1 MHIKL
6 TKDYMKS
13 MLKNMS
19 FQWRVF
25 LLLLVVFTL
34 LLGALNK
41 FVEYQLDIYL
51 TDKVSEIAM
60 NQAKI
65 IASMDDII
73 EGVEHRDTTKLKK
86 IADRLSMES
95 NFSYLVIGDENSV
108 RLYHPNPEK
117 IGYTMQWN
125 KPGALERGE
134 SYIISSE
141 GSMGLALR
149 AKTPIWDKNNRV
161 IGVIS
166 LGYLNSKIDI
176 WRSNQILPLTS
187 ALLLI
192 LFVLIFLSWQFSTHI
207 KKQMMG
213 MEPAEIARVQRLQD
227 ALFDAVFEGLIA
239 VDTEGKITA
248 INQNAQKMLKL
259 TGAPKHLIG
268 LGIKTLVT
276 PSDYFTENQGN
287 NRIDDLLVLNGVKI
301 IANRVGIWIDNEFQG
316 WVISFRRQ
324 DELNMLSAQ
333 LSQIQ
338 QYVENLRT
346 LRHEHLNWMS
356 TIGGLLQLKEYDRA
370 LEMVKFESSNQQS
383 IIDNISSMF
392 KNRLIAGL
400 LFGKYHR
407 AKELELEID
416 FISGSSLSATPGP
429 LTENELASILGN
441 LLNNAFE
448 ATLKNPD
455 GSKIVE
461 CYISDEGEELVIEV
475 SDQGS
480 GIAPD
485 IRDKI
490 FTRGVSSKRSGDHG
504 IGLYLVK
511 TYIDQ
516 YNGTIT
522 IEDNEPY
529 GTVFSIFIP
538 KGTAKGN

>member
-1 MHIKL
+1 MRIK
-6 TKDYMKS
+6 TKKEYIKN

-41 FVEYQLDIYL
+41 FMEYQLDNYL

-65 IASMDDII
+65 IASMDDVI
-73 EGVEHRDTTKLKK
+73 EGVEQRDTKKLKK

-95 NFSYLVIGDENSV
+95 NFSYLVIGDENST

-117 IGYTMQWN
+117 IGFTMQWN

-149 AKTPIWDKNNRV
+149 AKTPIWDKNNHV

-166 LGYLNSKIDI
+166 LGYLNSKIDM

-192 LFVLIFLSWQFSTHI
+192 LFILILLSWQFSTHI

-213 MEPAEIARVQRLQD
+213 MEPMEIARVQRQQD
-227 ALFDAVFEGLIA
+227 ALFGAVFEGLIA

-248 INQNAQKMLKL
+248 INQNAQKMFKL
-259 TGAPKHLIG
+259 AGAAKYLVGRQVQNLI
-268 LGIKTLVT
+268 T
-276 PSDYFTENQGN
+276 PPDYFLETSGT
-287 NRIDDLLVLNGVKI
+287 NRIDDLLIINGLKI
-301 IANRVGIWIDNEFQG
+301 IANRVGIWIDGEFQG
-316 WVISFRRQ
+316 WVVSFRRH
-324 DELNMLSAQ
+324 DEINTLSAQ

-346 LRHEHLNWMS
+346 LRHEHLNWIS

-383 IIDNISSMF
+383 LIDSISQMF

-407 AKELELEID
+407 AKELGLEIQ
-416 FISGSSLSATPGP
+416 FTPGSTLSANINP

-455 GSKIVE
+455 SNKLIE
-461 CYISDEGEELVIEV
+461 FFISDEGSELIIEV
-475 SDQGS
+475 SDNGC
-480 GIAPD
+480 GIEPD
-485 IRDKI
+485 IRDTI
-490 FTRGVSSKRSGDHG
+490 FTRGVTSKNSGDHG

-516 YNGTIT
+516 YSGTIT
-522 IEDNEPY
+522 LDDNEPC

-538 KGTAKGN
+538 KGKGN

>member
-1 MHIKL
+1 MRIK
-6 TKDYMKS
+6 TKKEYIKN

-41 FVEYQLDIYL
+41 FMEYQLDNYL

-65 IASMDDII
+65 IASMDDVI
-73 EGVEHRDTTKLKK
+73 EGVEQRDTKKLKK

-95 NFSYLVIGDENSV
+95 NFSYLVIGDENST

-149 AKTPIWDKNNRV
+149 AKTPIWDKNNQV

-166 LGYLNSKIDI
+166 LGYLNSKIDM

-192 LFVLIFLSWQFSTHI
+192 LFILILLSWQFSTHI

-213 MEPAEIARVQRLQD
+213 MEPMEIARVQRQQD
-227 ALFDAVFEGLIA
+227 ALFGAVFEGLIA

-248 INQNAQKMLKL
+248 INQNAQKMFKL
-259 TGAPKHLIG
+259 AGAAKYLVGQKVQNLI
-268 LGIKTLVT
+268 T
-276 PSDYFTENQGN
+276 PSDYFLETSGT
-287 NRIDDLLVLNGVKI
+287 NRIDDLLIINGLKI
-301 IANRVGIWIDNEFQG
+301 IANRVGIWIDGEFQG
-316 WVISFRRQ
+316 WVVSFRRH
-324 DELNMLSAQ
+324 DEINTLSAQ

-346 LRHEHLNWMS
+346 LRHEHLNWIS

-383 IIDNISSMF
+383 LIDSISQMF

-407 AKELELEID
+407 AKELGLEMQ
-416 FISGSSLSATPGP
+416 FIPGSTLSANVNP

-455 GSKIVE
+455 SNKLIE
-461 CYISDEGEELVIEV
+461 FFISDEGSELIIEV
-475 SDQGS
+475 SDNGC

-485 IRDKI
+485 IHDTI
-490 FTRGVSSKRSGDHG
+490 FTRGVTSKNSGDHG

-522 IEDNEPY
+522 IDDNEPC

-538 KGTAKGN
+538 KGKGN

>member
-1 MHIKL
+1 
-6 TKDYMKS
+6 
-13 MLKNMS
+13 MS

-41 FVEYQLDIYL
+41 FMEYQLDNYL
-51 TDKVSEIAM
+51 TEKVSEIAM

-65 IASMDDII
+65 IASMDDVI
-73 EGVEHRDTTKLKK
+73 EGVEKRDTQKLKK

-95 NFSYLVIGDENSV
+95 NFSYLVIGDENSI

-149 AKTPIWDKNNRV
+149 AKTPIWNKNNQV

-166 LGYLNSKIDI
+166 LGYLNSKIDM

-187 ALLLI
+187 ALMLI
-192 LFVLIFLSWQFSTHI
+192 LFILILLSWQFSTHI

-213 MEPAEIARVQRLQD
+213 MEPMEIARVQRQQD
-227 ALFDAVFEGLIA
+227 ALFGAVFEGLIA

-259 TGAPKHLIG
+259 VGTAKYLADHRVQDLI
-268 LGIKTLVT
+268 T
-276 PSDYFTENQGN
+276 PADYFLETSGT
-287 NRIDDLLVLNGVKI
+287 NRIDDLLIINGLKI
-301 IANRVGIWIDNEFQG
+301 IANRVGIWIDGEFQG
-316 WVISFRRQ
+316 WVISFRRH
-324 DELNMLSAQ
+324 DEINTLSAQ

-346 LRHEHLNWMS
+346 LRHEHLNWIS

-383 IIDNISSMF
+383 LIDSISQMF

-407 AKELELEID
+407 AKELGLEIQ
-416 FISGSSLSATPGP
+416 FIPSSSLSASVSP

-455 GSKIVE
+455 SNKLIE
-461 CYISDEGEELVIEV
+461 FFISDEGSELIIEV
-475 SDQGS
+475 SDNGC

-485 IRDKI
+485 IRDTI
-490 FTRGVSSKRSGDHG
+490 FTRGVTSKNSGDHG

-516 YNGTIT
+516 HNGTIT
-522 IEDNEPY
+522 IDDNEPC

-538 KGTAKGN
+538 KGKGS

>member
-1 MHIKL
+1 
-6 TKDYMKS
+6 

-41 FVEYQLDIYL
+41 FMEYQLDSYL
-51 TDKVSEIAM
+51 TEKVSEIAM

-65 IASMDDII
+65 IAAMDDVID
-73 EGVEHRDTTKLKK
+73 GVEQHDTVQLKK

-95 NFSYLVIGDENSV
+95 NFSYLVIGDKKSV

-117 IGYTMQWN
+117 IGFTMQWN

-149 AKTPIWDKNNRV
+149 AKTPIWDKDNNI
-161 IGVIS
+161 IGIIS
-166 LGYLNSKIDI
+166 LGYLNSKIDM

-187 ALLLI
+187 ILLLI
-192 LFVLIFLSWQFSTHI
+192 LFILILLSWQFSAHI

-213 MEPAEIARVQRLQD
+213 MEPLEIARVQRQRD
-227 ALFDAVFEGLIA
+227 ALFGAVFEGLLA

-259 TGAPKHLIG
+259 PGSPKQLTGRMIKDLISP
-268 LGIKTLVT
+268 V
-276 PSDYFTENQGN
+276 DYFVETSGT
-287 NRIDDLLVLNGVKI
+287 NRIDDLLIINGVKI
-301 IANRVGIWIDNEFQG
+301 IANRVGIWIDSEFQG
-316 WVISFRRQ
+316 WVISFRLH
-324 DELNMLSAQ
+324 DEISILSAQ
-333 LSQIQ
+333 LTQIQ

-346 LRHEHLNWMS
+346 LRHEHLNWIS

-383 IIDNISSMF
+383 LIDSISSMF

-407 AKELELEID
+407 AKELGLDLEFVAGCTLGEQIN
-416 FISGSSLSATPGP
+416 PM
-429 LTENELASILGN
+429 TENELATILGN

-455 GSKIVE
+455 SNKMIE
-461 CYISDEGEELVIEV
+461 FYISDESEELVIEV
-475 SDQGS
+475 SDNGS
-480 GIAPD
+480 GIEPQ
-485 IRDKI
+485 IRERI
-490 FTRGVSSKRSGDHG
+490 FTRGVTSKRSGDHG

-516 YNGTIT
+516 YHGTVT
-522 IEDNEPY
+522 IDDNDPC

-538 KGTAKGN
+538 KGKGD

>member
-1 MHIKL
+1 MRIK
-6 TKDYMKS
+6 TKKEYIKD

-25 LLLLVVFTL
+25 LLLLVAFTL

-41 FVEYQLDIYL
+41 FMEYQLDNYL

-65 IASMDDII
+65 IASMDDVI
-73 EGVEHRDTTKLKK
+73 EGVEQRDTQKLKK

-95 NFSYLVIGDENSV
+95 NFSYLVIGDENSI

-149 AKTPIWDKNNRV
+149 AKTPIWNKNNQV

-166 LGYLNSKIDI
+166 LGYLNSKIDM

-187 ALLLI
+187 ALLFILFILI
-192 LFVLIFLSWQFSTHI
+192 LLSWQFSTHI

-213 MEPAEIARVQRLQD
+213 MEPMEIARVQRQQD
-227 ALFDAVFEGLIA
+227 ALFGAVFEGLIA

-259 TGAPKHLIG
+259 AGAVKYLVGHQVQDLI
-268 LGIKTLVT
+268 T
-276 PSDYFTENQGN
+276 PSDYFLETSGT
-287 NRIDDLLVLNGVKI
+287 NRIDDLLIINSLKI
-301 IANRVGIWIDNEFQG
+301 IANRVGIWIDGEFQG
-316 WVISFRRQ
+316 WVISFRRH
-324 DELNMLSAQ
+324 DEINTLSAQ

-346 LRHEHLNWMS
+346 LRHEHLNWIS

-383 IIDNISSMF
+383 LIDSISQMF
-392 KNRLIAGL
+392 QNRLIAGL

-407 AKELELEID
+407 AKELGLEMQ
-416 FISGSSLSATPGP
+416 FVPGSTLNVNANP
-429 LTENELASILGN
+429 LTDNELASILGN

-448 ATLKNPD
+448 ATLKNPN
-455 GSKIVE
+455 SNKLIE
-461 CYISDEGEELVIEV
+461 FFISDEGSELIIEV
-475 SDQGS
+475 SDNGC
-480 GIAPD
+480 GIDPD
-485 IRDKI
+485 IRDTI
-490 FTRGVSSKRSGDHG
+490 FTRGVTSKNSGDHG

-511 TYIDQ
+511 TYVDQ

-522 IEDNEPY
+522 IDDNEPS

-538 KGTAKGN
+538 KGKGS

>member
-1 MHIKL
+1 MRIK
-6 TKDYMKS
+6 TKKEYIKN

-41 FVEYQLDIYL
+41 FMEYQLDNYL

-65 IASMDDII
+65 IASMDDVI
-73 EGVEHRDTTKLKK
+73 EGVEQRDTKKLKK

-95 NFSYLVIGDENSV
+95 NFSYLVIGDENST

-117 IGYTMQWN
+117 IGFTMQWN

-149 AKTPIWDKNNRV
+149 AKTPIWDKNNHV

-166 LGYLNSKIDI
+166 LGYLNSKIDM

-192 LFVLIFLSWQFSTHI
+192 LFILILLSWQFSTHI

-213 MEPAEIARVQRLQD
+213 MEPMEIARVQRQQD
-227 ALFDAVFEGLIA
+227 ALFGAVFEGLIA

-248 INQNAQKMLKL
+248 INQNAQKMFKL
-259 TGAPKHLIG
+259 AGAAKYLVGRQVQNLIS
-268 LGIKTLVT
+268 
-276 PSDYFTENQGN
+276 PPDYFLETSGT
-287 NRIDDLLVLNGVKI
+287 NRIDDLLIINGLKI
-301 IANRVGIWIDNEFQG
+301 IANRVGIWIDGEFQG
-316 WVISFRRQ
+316 WVVSFRRH
-324 DELNMLSAQ
+324 DEINTLSAQ

-346 LRHEHLNWMS
+346 LRHEHLNWIS

-383 IIDNISSMF
+383 LIDSISQMF

-407 AKELELEID
+407 AKELGLEIQ
-416 FISGSSLSATPGP
+416 FTPGSTLSANINP

-455 GSKIVE
+455 SNKLIE
-461 CYISDEGEELVIEV
+461 FFISDEGSELIIEV
-475 SDQGS
+475 SDNGC
-480 GIAPD
+480 GIEPD
-485 IRDKI
+485 IRDTI
-490 FTRGVSSKRSGDHG
+490 FTRGVTSKNSGDHG

-522 IEDNEPY
+522 LDDNEPC

-538 KGTAKGN
+538 KGKGN

>member
-6 TKDYMKS
+6 TKEYMNS

-25 LLLLVVFTL
+25 LLLLVVFSL

-41 FVEYQLDIYL
+41 FMEYQLDNYL
-51 TDKVSEIAM
+51 TEKVSEIAM

-65 IASMDDII
+65 IASIDDVI
-73 EGVEHRDTTKLKK
+73 EGVEQRNTEKLKK

-95 NFSYLVIGDENSV
+95 NFSYLVIGDEKSV

-134 SYIISSE
+134 SYIVSSE

-149 AKTPIWDKNNRV
+149 AKTPIWDKNGQV

-192 LFVLIFLSWQFSTHI
+192 LFLLILLSWQFSTHI

-213 MEPAEIARVQRLQD
+213 MEPLEIARVQRQQD
-227 ALFDAVFEGLIA
+227 ALFGAVFEGLLA
-239 VDTEGKITA
+239 VDTQGKITA

-259 TGAPKHLIG
+259 TGAPKHLVG
-268 LGIKTLVT
+268 RLVQDLIT
-276 PSDYFTENQGN
+276 PADYFIDLSGT
-287 NRIDDLLVLNGVKI
+287 NRIDDLLIINGLKI
-301 IANRVGIWIDNEFQG
+301 IANRVGIWIDGEFQG
-316 WVISFRRQ
+316 WVISFRRH
-324 DELNMLSAQ
+324 DEMNILSAQ
-333 LSQIQ
+333 LTQIQ

-383 IIDNISSMF
+383 LIDNISGMF

-407 AKELELEID
+407 AKELGLD
-416 FISGSSLSATPGP
+416 MVFIPGCSISAQPAP

-455 GSKIVE
+455 SNKLIE
-461 CYISDEGEELVIEV
+461 FYISDEGEELVIEV
-475 SDQGS
+475 SDN
-480 GIAPD
+480 GIGIEPS
-485 IRDKI
+485 IREKI
-490 FTRGVSSKRSGDHG
+490 FTRGVTSKSSSDHG

-516 YNGTIT
+516 YHGSIT
-522 IEDNEPY
+522 VDDNDPC

-538 KGTAKGN
+538 KDKGN